1 MANKKR
7 REFVEHLR
15 YRVFV
20 LETLNTAMEIL
31 KRLPEGEAK
40 HKLREGLRHYI
51 YNNNYSC
58 TITPERPIEPEY
70 KLLIRDDC
78 NGDIYAVDKSY
89 LSFHYRYALKNAG
102 VQSYASEDY
111 VKALQRNKAWADMN
125 SFPTYHSIEELIR
138 IRMEEMQLPPNLVQA
153 MRINDF
159 RDFVRNNCTEEFV
172 DFRKKNSFIK
182 AFIKAR
188 ESEFRHLLAW
198 GGVDER
204 YTDALVE
211 KMREKGEA
219 WGVVVLDENGDR
231 IEGPEFDRHHT
242 IPVYSPNDVSSL
254 SEVNDFNKLCLIE
267 KKFHRWLHR
276 LERAKIIDDALYFEK
291 IMVPEHAACV
301 FDFETCILHDFDHP
315 ERNIPPMCP
324 SNSNLIYVNKI
335 AEMSI
340 RLNDQL
346 AKQSK
351 KTSGKSKKATGKYI
365 KGGKGGR
372 N

>member
-1 MANKKR
+1 M
-7 REFVEHLR
+7 L
-15 YRVFV
+15 
-20 LETLNTAMEIL
+20 
-31 KRLPEGEAK
+31 
-40 HKLREGLRHYI
+40 
-51 YNNNYSC
+51 
-58 TITPERPIEPEY
+58 
-70 KLLIRDDC
+70 
-78 NGDIYAVDKSY
+78 
-89 LSFHYRYALKNAG
+89 
-102 VQSYASEDY
+102 
-111 VKALQRNKAWADMN
+111 
-125 SFPTYHSIEELIR
+125 
-138 IRMEEMQLPPNLVQA
+138 
-153 MRINDF
+153 
-159 RDFVRNNCTEEFV
+159 
-172 DFRKKNSFIK
+172 
-182 AFIKAR
+182 AR
-188 ESEFRHLLAW
+188 